1 MDGESRDHL
10 LRSAWELDPFEDR
23 VLALSEISQRIGPDH
38 RRRSPL
44 PAALPYTL
52 RNLAA
57 AARRVS
63 WARGGGA
70 TTLPGKVVLQSEPRA
85 LRLLARRMP
94 EGCVLVSGTNGKT
107 TTASMIA
114 AILRA
119 AGLDVVHN
127 RAGSNMHWGVATAM
141 LEQRGEIGVFEVDE
155 AWLPILA
162 MELSP
167 RLIVL
172 GNLFRDRLDGYGELD
187 ALATAWRAMLAGGAR
202 TTLVLNADDAVV
214 ASLGST
220 PSERGRHP
228 TFFFGVEDRAQ
239 DLPETEHT
247 ADSIR
252 CPVCDE
258 PLFFDARLLS
268 HLGHYRC
275 EACGAKRPRPAIKA
289 DEVVF
294 DGLSGSS
301 FSIDAQTGK
310 LDLSLG
316 LPGLY
321 NVYNALAATG
331 AALALGVEPASISPA
346 LKAFAP
352 VFGRGERIQAGA
364 TTLLILLMKNP
375 AGANELLRTLSRD
388 ASSGLDLLMA
398 LNDGPADGRDV
409 SWIWDA
415 DFEVLRSRVRR
426 VVCTGGRAAEL
437 ALRLKYAGWPL
448 SRMVVDDDLPSAL
461 DQGLTEAPDRLIVL
475 PTYSALLALHIELE
489 HRGLASPYWV

>member
-10 LRSAWELDPFEDR
+10 LRSAWELDPFGDR

-38 RRRSPL
+38 RRPSQT

-70 TTLPGKVVLQSEPRA
+70 TTLPGKVVLQSSPRA

-114 AILRA
+114 AILRTV
-119 AGLDVVHN
+119 GLDVVHN
-127 RAGSNMHWGVATAM
+127 RAGSNAHWGVATAM
-141 LEQRGEIGVFEVDE
+141 LEQRGDIGVFEVDE

-167 RLIVL
+167 RVIVL
-172 GNLFRDRLDGYGELD
+172 GNLFRDRLDAYGELD
-187 ALATAWRAMLAGGAR
+187 ALATAWETMLAGGAR

-214 ASLGST
+214 AGLGSA

-228 TFFFGVEDRAQ
+228 TFFFGVEDRGQ
-239 DLPETEHT
+239 DRPETEHT

-252 CPVCDE
+252 CPACDE
-258 PLFFDARLLS
+258 PLFFDTRLLS
-268 HLGHYRC
+268 HLGHYHC
-275 EACGAKRPRPAIKA
+275 DACGAKRPRPAIGA

-301 FSIDAQTGK
+301 FSIDGGAGK
-310 LDLSLG
+310 LDLSLR

-331 AALALGVEPASISPA
+331 AALALGVEPASIS
-346 LKAFAP
+346 
-352 VFGRGERIQAGA
+352 
-364 TTLLILLMKNP
+364 
-375 AGANELLRTLSRD
+375 
-388 ASSGLDLLMA
+388 
-398 LNDGPADGRDV
+398 
-409 SWIWDA
+409 
-415 DFEVLRSRVRR
+415 
-426 VVCTGGRAAEL
+426 
-437 ALRLKYAGWPL
+437 
-448 SRMVVDDDLPSAL
+448 SAL
-461 DQGLTEAPDRLIVL
+461 
-475 PTYSALLALHIELE
+475 
-489 HRGLASPYWV
+489 